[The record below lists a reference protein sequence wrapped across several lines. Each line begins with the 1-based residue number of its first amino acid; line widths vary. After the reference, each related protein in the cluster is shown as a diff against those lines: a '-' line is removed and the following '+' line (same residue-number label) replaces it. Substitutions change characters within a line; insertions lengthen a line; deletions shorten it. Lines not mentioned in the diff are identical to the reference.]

1 MAGSRIKGITVE
13 IGGDTTGLDKAL
25 KGVNSTIRT
34 TQTSLKDVNKLLKL
48 DPANTNLVTQ
58 KQKLLKDAI
67 KDTKDRLGQLKDAQ
81 SKLKEG
87 TAEYDALQREII
99 DTEQQLKSLEKAY
112 KDFGSVASQQLKSVG
127 DKVKE
132 VGGKIKDAGADMT
145 ARFTVPIVAGF
156 TAASK
161 YASDYEENLNKID
174 VAFGG
179 SADEVKE
186 WASTATEQFGLSM
199 VAATEATSSFG
210 ALAKGIGLSEGSAAD
225 MSTTL
230 AGLSA
235 DLSSYFNVGTD
246 EAAQALSGIFT
257 GETESLKKF
266 GIVMNETNLEKFA
279 KDHGKVWKECSQSEK
294 TMLRYQ
300 YVLENT
306 SDAQGDYART
316 SDGTANSVRTFQAT
330 MENLATTTGQQVLPI
345 ITPLI
350 QKVTEFIAG
359 FQNLSPEVQQMIVY
373 IGMFVAAAGPVLVII
388 GTLVSAIGSIIGA
401 IGAVIGFFAPII
413 AGISAI
419 LGSVASVQGALFL
432 LGTILTGPVGIVAAI
447 AAVVAAGVAL
457 WKNWDTVKGK
467 AKELKD
473 NVVAAWET
481 FKQNTST
488 KFNEIKDKISQKVQ
502 EAKDKAVQKAT
513 DLKDSVVQKFTDIK
527 DKAKEKFEDIKNS
540 ISEKINGAKDKVKEA
555 IEKIKG
561 FFDFKVSFPHIKLP
575 HFSVSGSANPL
586 DWLSQGVP
594 HISVKWYKTAMDN
607 GAIFTNPT
615 IFGMANGKM
624 LGAGDAGPEAL
635 IGVSSLRNIIREA
648 VAEVGSNDPAV
659 LYSAVKA
666 GMEDADVGIY
676 IDARQFGRMLKG
688 QGVAFT

>member
-1 MAGSRIKGITVE
+1 
-13 IGGDTTGLDKAL
+13 
-25 KGVNSTIRT
+25 
-34 TQTSLKDVNKLLKL
+34 
-48 DPANTNLVTQ
+48 
-58 KQKLLKDAI
+58 
-67 KDTKDRLGQLKDAQ
+67 
-81 SKLKEG
+81 
-87 TAEYDALQREII
+87 
-99 DTEQQLKSLEKAY
+99 
-112 KDFGSVASQQLKSVG
+112 
-127 DKVKE
+127 
-132 VGGKIKDAGADMT
+132 
-145 ARFTVPIVAGF
+145 
-156 TAASK
+156 
-161 YASDYEENLNKID
+161 
-174 VAFGG
+174 
-179 SADEVKE
+179 
-186 WASTATEQFGLSM
+186 
-199 VAATEATSSFG
+199 
-210 ALAKGIGLSEGSAAD
+210 
-225 MSTTL
+225 
-230 AGLSA
+230 
-235 DLSSYFNVGTD
+235 
-246 EAAQALSGIFT
+246 
-257 GETESLKKF
+257 
-266 GIVMNETNLEKFA
+266 
-279 KDHGKVWKECSQSEK
+279 
-294 TMLRYQ
+294 
-300 YVLENT
+300 
-306 SDAQGDYART
+306 
-316 SDGTANSVRTFQAT
+316 
-330 MENLATTTGQQVLPI
+330 
-345 ITPLI
+345 
-350 QKVTEFIAG
+350 
-359 FQNLSPEVQQMIVY
+359 
-373 IGMFVAAAGPVLVII
+373 
-388 GTLVSAIGSIIGA
+388 
-401 IGAVIGFFAPII
+401 
-413 AGISAI
+413 
-419 LGSVASVQGALFL
+419 
-432 LGTILTGPVGIVAAI
+432 VAAI

-488 KFNEIKDKISQKVQ
+488 KFTEIKDKISQKVQ

-527 DKAKEKFEDIKNS
+527 DKAKEKFEDIKSS

-575 HFSVSGSANPL
+575 HFTVSGSANPL

-615 IFGMANGKM
+615 IFGMANGRM